1 MRTRTPWTAA
11 THAVVLAATL
21 ALVQPAGAAHAAD
34 PDEVPAPRPAA
45 IYARPAPIEPTSA
58 DLRPVGTTSYR
69 ITSIAAA
76 SETTI
81 WLAGIDA
88 QHRVVVQ
95 KVTKGRGA
103 TARPQLHPPTT
114 LRATAPNGVQISAVD
129 EAEAWLVTAP
139 DPQTTV
145 FAAGRSPQTAT
156 ELWRS
161 RGTSWARVAVALPG
175 GPAAT
180 AWEVRDTPGTNTALV
195 NTMEQVWRY
204 NGRGFT
210 NASTDIYRSD
220 WSDSP
225 TGFDYGIRPTADGFL
240 AIGLTP
246 MQVNYLRGRGGVVS
260 LVSTVGGWALGS
272 QSSPTAWRV
281 LRDGSTLIL
290 GEQREYDSTQ
300 DIVTFGCAVYS
311 ATDTA
316 TTCPAP
322 KGRVTGALG
331 VGAST
336 VLLAT
341 SDGLW
346 RRPRPTAQDERVS
359 GELGRGVE
367 AMDAAR
373 GSRVAWVATRAGAG
387 EGSVLSRYVAR

>member
-1 MRTRTPWTAA
+1 M
-11 THAVVLAATL
+11 
-21 ALVQPAGAAHAAD
+21 
-34 PDEVPAPRPAA
+34 
-45 IYARPAPIEPTSA
+45 
-58 DLRPVGTTSYR
+58 
-69 ITSIAAA
+69 
-76 SETTI
+76 
-81 WLAGIDA
+81 
-88 QHRVVVQ
+88 
-95 KVTKGRGA
+95 
-103 TARPQLHPPTT
+103 
-114 LRATAPNGVQISAVD
+114 
-129 EAEAWLVTAP
+129 
-139 DPQTTV
+139 
-145 FAAGRSPQTAT
+145 
-156 ELWRS
+156 
-161 RGTSWARVAVALPG
+161 ALPG
-175 GPAAT
+175 HLLGPRGRRPPRRPSGDRVGSAGHSRHQHRAGQHDG
-180 AWEVRDTPGTNTALV
+180 AGLALQR
-195 NTMEQVWRY
+195 E
-204 NGRGFT
+204 GFT